1 MANLC
6 RMGRYAEVTKWPGQS
21 PNVRTRRWAVRES
34 LTFFAIGRRSFA
46 SGLASN
52 HSPFFGSSARG
63 HARKGS
69 DIDFLVDFDRP
80 VGFFTFC
87 ELEDFLSDVLG
98 GADVDL
104 VLRRAVIEDLKEAI
118 LGGAVDV
125 IG

>member
-1 MANLC
+1 VARAEPERQDQVLGSEKIVNLL
-6 RMGRYAEVTKWPGQS
+6 RNRQEEL
-21 PNVRTRRWAVRES
+21 RERFGVKS
-34 LTFFAIGRRSFA
+34 LA
-46 SGLASN
+46 L
-52 HSPFFGSSARG
+52 FGSSARG
-63 HARKGS
+63 YARKGS
-69 DIDFLVDFDRP
+69 DIDLLVDFDRP